1 LCEIAA
7 RTADRQ
13 RVHPGEGETTMTRE
27 RWGTFSVIDHVNAA
41 ALVPEVLLYDRLVL
55 PVPGDEEDRKRWA
68 IRGWRSEVLDRR
80 LEQLGPL
87 AVKANWGF
95 LERLQA
101 IANWEARLR
110 AVRFDADQV
119 LNEIKEKNPYQMT
132 RMVLADLKQTS
143 LPAGVTDVVSV
154 AAFQSEQEF
163 RTSYHLESPSE
174 DRSTLGFLLG
184 QKLAVPHDEDPERV
198 LDKSINMVTQDD
210 DFQENRRKLHA
221 WQESMLRDKI
231 KPEDAIQEM
240 DQMVTS
246 IIGPFKKQFARFSI
260 DSPSLLPALV

>member
-1 LCEIAA
+1 
-7 RTADRQ
+7 
-13 RVHPGEGETTMTRE
+13 MTRE

-41 ALVPEVLLYDRLVL
+41 TLVPEVLLYDRLVL

-68 IRGWRSEVLDRR
+68 IRGWRPEVLDRR

-184 QKLAVPHDEDPERV
+184 QKLAVPHDEDPERA
-198 LDKSINMVTQDD
+198 LHKSIKMVTQDD
-210 DFQENRRKLHA
+210 DFRENRRKLHA